1 MSQSLA
7 QIDHVVITVGDKLD
21 AALRQYE
28 KLGFTLTPRGHHSL
42 GTSNNLAIFTTTY
55 LELLGYETQNADKID
70 SSWRFADGLTGL
82 VFKTTDAELLFAEL
96 SARQIKLEGTAPK
109 AFFRPVL
116 LEDGRLLDARFKI
129 VRLDPAYT
137 PNGQIFFCDQLTP
150 ELVWRSEWQSQPN
163 GVTNVARVIIESP
176 DPADAITLLRTL
188 FPAAKI
194 EPIKGGLRL
203 HADTKRID
211 YITPSAAKTQFGS
224 AIAPANNSQDRKIGL
239 ELTVSSL
246 TVTRRVL
253 EQNGI
258 HFTENESAIVVPAS
272 QTYGVVLIFSPA

>member
-7 QIDHVVITVGDKLD
+7 QIDHIVITVGDKLD

-137 PNGQIFFCDQLTP
+137 PNGQIFFL
-150 ELVWRSEWQSQPN
+150 
-163 GVTNVARVIIESP
+163 
-176 DPADAITLLRTL
+176 
-188 FPAAKI
+188 
-194 EPIKGGLRL
+194 
-203 HADTKRID
+203 
-211 YITPSAAKTQFGS
+211 
-224 AIAPANNSQDRKIGL
+224 
-239 ELTVSSL
+239 
-246 TVTRRVL
+246 
-253 EQNGI
+253 
-258 HFTENESAIVVPAS
+258 
-272 QTYGVVLIFSPA
+272 

>member
-1 MSQSLA
+1 M
-7 QIDHVVITVGDKLD
+7 
-21 AALRQYE
+21 
-28 KLGFTLTPRGHHSL
+28 
-42 GTSNNLAIFTTTY
+42 
-55 LELLGYETQNADKID
+55 
-70 SSWRFADGLTGL
+70 
-82 VFKTTDAELLFAEL
+82 
-96 SARQIKLEGTAPK
+96 
-109 AFFRPVL
+109 
-116 LEDGRLLDARFKI
+116 
-129 VRLDPAYT
+129 VRS
-137 PNGQIFFCDQLTP
+137 FFCDQLTP

-246 TVTRRVL
+246 TATRRVL